1 MRRKGRVIATRHS
14 QATVCFEPGK
24 TCEKCDARQ
33 LCQGK
38 GSRQTIVAQ
47 NQAGARVDDEVDVEQ
62 SPGVGLISAFL
73 LFGLPVLL
81 AVFGLVL
88 GLRWGESIAILI
100 GISSFVLGLVI
111 AKLINNFLARKAL
124 FLPKIVNIVGKQG
137 S

>member
-1 MRRKGRVIATRHS
+1 MRRKGRVIATHHS
-14 QATVCFEPGK
+14 QATVCFESRK
-24 TCEKCDARQ
+24 TCETCDARQ
-33 LCQGK
+33 LCQAK

-47 NQAGARVDDEVDVEQ
+47 NQAGARVDDEVDIEQ
-62 SPGVGLISAFL
+62 SAGVGLISAFL

-88 GLRWGESIAILI
+88 GSRWGESIAILI